1 MGNFRNEV
9 VSVKLDYESTIE
21 GVRQSLNEKGFLP
34 FGAIKLGKRT
44 LRGITLHEAFRN
56 AIEMKPD
63 DSVYM
68 YWEWEELS
76 AYISGFWAAIDNAA
90 SVHLGRRTTGIA
102 MAFDEARTLAE
113 MDSLL
118 EKVEFAQVHSLES
131 ITRRPTRNEAS
142 IRFVGK
148 LLGACLSTLAVIETT
163 TSCGY
168 GDLISSLATSSVSNV
183 NLLRILDDRARSS
196 GVPLEDLCA
205 PDSVLVPRALGW
217 AFEKFNADLVS
228 EDQLQ
233 LSLAEFFVETDN
245 SANWAGLSDQ
255 SVLRRLLII
264 APEKAEGQIKA
275 ISKFLGE

>member
-1 MGNFRNEV
+1 M
-9 VSVKLDYESTIE
+9 KLDYESTIA

-44 LRGITLHEAFRN
+44 LPGLTLHEAFRN
-56 AIEMKPD
+56 AIGMKPD

-76 AYISGFWAAIDNAA
+76 VYLSGFWAAIDNAA
-90 SVHLGRRTTGIA
+90 SVQLGRRTTGIA
-102 MAFDEARTLAE
+102 MAFDETRTLVE
-113 MDSLL
+113 IDSLL

-168 GDLISSLATSSVSNV
+168 GDLISSLSTSSVSNV

-196 GVPLEDLCA
+196 DIPLGDLSA
-205 PDSVLVPRALGW
+205 PESVLIPRALGW
-217 AFEKFNADLVS
+217 AFEKFNADLAI
-228 EDQLQ
+228 EDQSQ
-233 LSLAEFFVETDN
+233 LSLAEFFVETES

-255 SVLRRLLII
+255 SVLRRLLVI

-275 ISKFLGE
+275 INKFLGE

>member
-1 MGNFRNEV
+1 MGSFLNEV
-9 VSVKLDYESTIE
+9 QLMKLDYESTIA
-21 GVRQSLNEKGFLP
+21 GVRQGLNEKGFLP

-44 LRGITLHEAFRN
+44 LPGITLHEAFRN
-56 AIEMKPD
+56 AIGMKPD

-68 YWEWEELS
+68 YWEWEELN
-76 AYISGFWAAIDNAA
+76 AFISGFWVAIDNAA

-102 MAFDEARTLAE
+102 LAFDETRSLAE

-118 EKVEFAQVHSLES
+118 KKVEFAQVNSLES

-168 GDLISSLATSSVSNV
+168 GDLISSLSTSSVSNV
-183 NLLRILDDRARSS
+183 NLLKILDERAKSI
-196 GVPLEDLCA
+196 GIPLGDLSA
-205 PDSVLVPRALGW
+205 PESVLIPRALGW
-217 AFEKFNADLVS
+217 AFEKFNADLVA
-228 EDQLQ
+228 EDQSQ
-233 LSLAEFFVETDN
+233 LSLAEFFVETES

-255 SVLRRLLII
+255 SVLRRLLVI

-275 ISKFLGE
+275 ITKFLRE

>member
-1 MGNFRNEV
+1 M
-9 VSVKLDYESTIE
+9 KLDYESTMD
-21 GVRQSLNEKGFLP
+21 GVRQILDEKGFLP
-34 FGAIKLGKRT
+34 FGGIKLGKRT
-44 LRGITLHEAFRN
+44 MPGVTLHEAFRN
-56 AIEMKPD
+56 AMGMKPD

-68 YWEWEELS
+68 YWEWEELGP
-76 AYISGFWAAIDNAA
+76 YIAGFWEAIDNAA
-90 SVHLGRRTTGIA
+90 SEHAGRRTTGIA
-102 MAFDEARTLAE
+102 MAFDETRSFVE

-118 EKVEFAQVHSLES
+118 EKVEFAHVNSLQS
-131 ITRRPTRNEAS
+131 ITRRPTRNEIS

-168 GDLISSLATSSVSNV
+168 GDLISSLATTPVSNV
-183 NLLRILDDRARSS
+183 DLLRILDERTKAS

-205 PDSVLVPRALGW
+205 PDSVLIPRALGW

-233 LSLAEFFVETDN
+233 LSLAEFFVETDI
-245 SANWAGLSDQ
+245 SSNWAGLSDQ
-255 SVLRRLLII
+255 SVLRRLLVI